1 MRVMGFDSQRHN
13 HHATITTR
21 EGQLSKSKP
30 KPRPRPASKYSTNSI
45 VAALERKYPQD
56 KGAYGILY
64 EVGNSTGFDCNRH
77 CDALVMSLWPYRGLT
92 LKGFEFKASRSDFL
106 KELADPSKAEAIQ
119 RYCDEFWLAVT
130 DESIV
135 RLTDGELP
143 VSWGLMALDAR
154 GSLRVIREAPQLTPV
169 PLDRSM
175 LAAIFR
181 RVAEP
186 IHAVSS
192 SEISNAVNK
201 VAEEHRKHHR
211 SEVERLVKER
221 RAVEAKIYEFERS
234 IGCRIDGFSDVHS
247 RWGENH
253 QQNLADAIRYVL
265 THRAFDS
272 QRHAEIIRDEVDRH
286 VRPLVELSKS
296 LGQLVELLKSPPVD
310 VPSLASEP
318 TEHTDPAP
326 TPPTEPQN
334 EL

>member
-1 MRVMGFDSQRHN
+1 LSQ
-13 HHATITTR
+13 
-21 EGQLSKSKP
+21 P
-30 KPRPRPASKYSTNSI
+30 KPRPRPASKFSTNNI

-64 EVGNSTGFDCNRH
+64 EVGNGTGFACNRH
-77 CDALVMSLWPYRGLT
+77 CDALVMSLWPSRGLT

-106 KELADPSKAEAIQ
+106 KELSDPAKAEAIQ

-154 GSLRVIREAPQLTPV
+154 GSLRVIREAPKLEPV
-169 PLDRSM
+169 PLDREM

-181 RVAEP
+181 RVSEP

-192 SEISNAVNK
+192 SEISNAVYKAVQEERRRHQEEIAK
-201 VAEEHRKHHR
+201 VNRQRQASEAEIHKF
-211 SEVERLVKER
+211 ERL
-221 RAVEAKIYEFERS
+221 
-234 IGCRIDGFSDVHS
+234 IGCSLDGMSHVHA

-253 QQNLADAIRYVL
+253 QQNLADSIRYVL

-272 QRHAEIIRDEVDRH
+272 LRHAETIRQEVDRH
-286 VRPLVELSKS
+286 VGPLVELSKS
-296 LGQLVELLKSPPVD
+296 LGQLVELLKSPPVE
-310 VPSLASEP
+310 VPAVASEP
-318 TEHTDPAP
+318 TEPTPPTPP

>member
-1 MRVMGFDSQRHN
+1 M
-13 HHATITTR
+13 
-21 EGQLSKSKP
+21 SKSQ
-30 KPRPRPASKYSTNSI
+30 PRPRPASKYSTNNI

-77 CDALVMSLWPYRGLT
+77 CDALIMSLWPSRGIT
-92 LKGFEFKASRSDFL
+92 LKGFEFKASRSDFQ
-106 KELADPSKAEAIQ
+106 KELADPAKAEAIQ

-169 PLDRSM
+169 PLDRAM

-192 SEISNAVNK
+192 QEVSNAVYKAVQEERKRHQEEIAK
-201 VAEEHRKHHR
+201 VNRQR
-211 SEVERLVKER
+211 QEVEARIFK
-221 RAVEAKIYEFERS
+221 FERL
-234 IGCRIDGFSDVHS
+234 IGCDIDGVSRIHA
-247 RWGENH
+247 RWGEDH

-286 VRPLVELSKS
+286 VRPLVELSKR
-296 LGQLVELLKSPPVD
+296 LGQLAELLKSPPVD
-310 VPSLASEP
+310 VPPLASEP
-318 TEHTDPAP
+318 TEPTEPAP
-326 TPPTEPQN
+326 TPPTEPTS
-334 EL
+334 